1 MATFKAKELT
11 LKKRRSAWEK
21 YAQQLRKST
30 IGIRGLMLQKT
41 SEFNSK
47 GRVMEYRKLDSSGF
61 FTDRDIDNSPDK
73 PFFKS

>member
-1 MATFKAKELT
+1 
-11 LKKRRSAWEK
+11 
-21 YAQQLRKST
+21 
-30 IGIRGLMLQKT
+30 MLQKT